1 VVSELRREGVVEG
14 SRDLRA
20 AQDLLE
26 AGIGH
31 MSTPSVRHVHPFQ
44 VPPAFGETPLHA
56 DVGRS
61 VARPDL
67 VTFTADLPADA
78 PHGPVRL
85 VWFNMLS
92 LVGGSETVQP
102 QQVDDGSY
110 RAEGQVRPGAG
121 VVVAGIVPAEPDG
134 EIRPGFAL
142 VAE

>member
-1 VVSELRREGVVEG
+1 MTELRREGVIEG
-14 SRDLRA
+14 STDLRA

-26 AGIGH
+26 LGIGH
-31 MSTPSVRHVHPFQ
+31 MSTPSARHVHPFQ
-44 VPPAFGETPLHA
+44 VPPVFGEHPVHA

-61 VARPDL
+61 TAHPDL

-85 VWFNMLS
+85 VWFNMRS
-92 LVGGSETVQP
+92 LVGGFETVQP
-102 QQVDDGSY
+102 HLVDDGSY
-110 RAEGQVRPGAG
+110 HAEGEVRPGVG
-121 VVVAGIVPAEPDG
+121 VVVAGFVPAEPTG